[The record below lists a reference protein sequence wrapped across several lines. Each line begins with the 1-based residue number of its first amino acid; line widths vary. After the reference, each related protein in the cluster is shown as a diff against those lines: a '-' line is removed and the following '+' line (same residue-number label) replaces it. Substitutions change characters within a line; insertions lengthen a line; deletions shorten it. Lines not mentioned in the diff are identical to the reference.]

1 MYFLLGNL
9 EHGAVLV
16 LEACL
21 EDEGPET
28 YQCVAALWKK
38 LGLPL
43 WSALACVCRQ
53 WNFTEESSLCLTA
66 RSLYIGVNGGG
77 RTSG

>member
-9 EHGAVLV
+9 GHGAVLA

-43 WSALACVCRQ
+43 WPVFAGSGILLKSPPCV
-53 WNFTEESSLCLTA
+53 
-66 RSLYIGVNGGG
+66 
-77 RTSG
+77 